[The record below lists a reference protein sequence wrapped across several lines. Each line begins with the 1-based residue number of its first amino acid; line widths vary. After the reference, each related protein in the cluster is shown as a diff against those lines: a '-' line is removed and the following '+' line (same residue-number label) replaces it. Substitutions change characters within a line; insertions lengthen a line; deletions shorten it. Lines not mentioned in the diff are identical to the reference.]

1 MRHDASLAREVRMF
15 GLFKRQPKE
24 PGTVRIEPLGIELPV
39 QGSQS
44 VLQAALEAGVDFPH
58 SCKVGTCMA
67 CRSRLSSGKV
77 KAIRDF
83 SYVLSAEE
91 LKAGYILACQAKVA
105 PGERIVLEVEI
116 DSQRPHFPQI
126 TSQGRITAQVP
137 LTHDIVEL
145 RVTLDQPLAYAA
157 GQYAALRPA
166 HIERAREY
174 SFATAPTPGGDRE
187 LSFFIRLTPGG
198 QFTGWLFDQP
208 RVGEMLEITGPGGDF
223 WLRAADTPLV
233 FVAGGSGLAPVLS
246 VLEAAA
252 QAGVARDAVFL
263 FGARTQGDLY
273 KLDVIEAIAS
283 RWAAAFR
290 FLPVLS
296 HEPPGSGWT
305 GARGLVTEF
314 LTAPHVAD
322 MASCHAYL
330 CGPPPMIDA
339 ALSVLAAAG
348 VADGHIHY
356 DKFLDASSVAR

>member
-1 MRHDASLAREVRMF
+1 MF

-39 QGSQS
+39 PSNQS

-105 PGERIVLEVEI
+105 PGERIVLEVDI
-116 DSQRPHFPQI
+116 DSRRPHHPQL
-126 TSQGRITAQVP
+126 TCQGRITGQVA

-145 RVTLDQPLAYAA
+145 RVTLDQPLAYTA
-157 GQYAALRPA
+157 GQYATLRPA
-166 HIERAREY
+166 HIKRAREY
-174 SFATAPTPGGDRE
+174 SFAGAPTPGGDRE
-187 LSFFIRLTPGG
+187 ISFFVRLTPGG
-198 QFTGWLFDQP
+198 QFTGWLFGES
-208 RVGEMLEITGPGGDF
+208 RVGQTLEITGPGGDF
-223 WLRAADTPLV
+223 WLREADAPLV
-233 FVAGGSGLAPVLS
+233 LVAGGSGLAPVLS

-252 QAGVARDAVFL
+252 NAGVVREAVFL

-273 KLDVIEAIAS
+273 KLDAIQAIAS
-283 RWAAAFR
+283 RWAASFR

-296 HEPPGSGWT
+296 HEPPDSGWT

-314 LTAPHVAD
+314 LAVPHVPD
-322 MASCHAYL
+322 IASRHAYL

-339 ALSVLAAAG
+339 ALAVLAAAG
-348 VADGHIHY
+348 VAGGHVHY
-356 DKFLDASSVAR
+356 DKFLDASSLGLKA

>member
-1 MRHDASLAREVRMF
+1 MF
-15 GLFKRQPKE
+15 GIFKRQPKE
-24 PGTVRIEPLGIELPV
+24 PGTVRIEPLGIELQVP
-39 QGSQS
+39 GNQS

-105 PGERIVLEVEI
+105 PGERIVLEVDI
-116 DSQRPHFPQI
+116 DSQRPHHPQL
-126 TSQGRITAQVP
+126 TCQGRLTAQTP

-145 RVTLDQPLAYAA
+145 CVTLDQPLAYTA

-187 LSFFIRLTPGG
+187 LRFFVRLTPGG
-198 QFTGWLFDQP
+198 QFTGWLFGEP
-208 RVGEMLEITGPGGDF
+208 RVGQMLEVTGPGGDF
-223 WLRAADTPLV
+223 WLRDAQAPLV

-252 QAGVARDAVFL
+252 NAGVARDAVFL

-273 KLDVIEAIAS
+273 KLDLIEAIAS
-283 RWAAAFR
+283 RWAATFR
-290 FLPVLS
+290 FVPVLS
-296 HEPPGSGWT
+296 HEPPDSGWT
-305 GARGLVTEF
+305 GARGFVTEY
-314 LTAPHVAD
+314 LAAPHVPD
-322 MASCHAYL
+322 MADRHAYL

-339 ALSVLAAAG
+339 ALAVLAAAG
-348 VADGHIHY
+348 VADGHVHY
-356 DKFLDASSVAR
+356 DKFLDASSLDR